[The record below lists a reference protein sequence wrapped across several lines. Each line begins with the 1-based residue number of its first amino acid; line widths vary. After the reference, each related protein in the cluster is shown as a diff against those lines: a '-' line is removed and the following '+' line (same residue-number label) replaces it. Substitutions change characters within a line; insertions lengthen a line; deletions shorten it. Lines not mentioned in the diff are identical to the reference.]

1 LIGDLPFF
9 VSPDSSDVW
18 AHPELFLLDEG
29 FRPRFVA
36 GVPPDYFSEN
46 GQLWGN
52 PVYDWAALR
61 GTGFRFFIDRLRAL
75 LVYVDAIRLDHFR
88 AFVAAWHVPAN
99 AQTARTGQWMPGPGP
114 EFFHVVR
121 KELGTLPVIAEDLGV
136 ITPDVCALR
145 DEFQIPGTRVLQF
158 AFDGNPDNPHLPA
171 NYPTNTVVYTGT
183 HDNNTTRGWF
193 EALSEAEHGKIRRR
207 LNRAHCDSSEVA
219 RELLRIAW
227 CSVAGLAIAPLQDLL
242 SLGSEARMNL
252 PGSADANW
260 CWRLTEDMLNTP
272 VFQQL
277 RDLTASSNRLRVS
290 QALPTAK
297 MVKAAS

>member
-1 LIGDLPFF
+1 
-9 VSPDSSDVW
+9 
-18 AHPELFLLDEG
+18 
-29 FRPRFVA
+29 
-36 GVPPDYFSEN
+36 
-46 GQLWGN
+46 
-52 PVYDWAALR
+52 
-61 GTGFRFFIDRLRAL
+61 
-75 LVYVDAIRLDHFR
+75 
-88 AFVAAWHVPAN
+88 
-99 AQTARTGQWMPGPGP
+99 MPGPGP
-114 EFFHVVR
+114 EFFHAVR
-121 KELGTLPVIAEDLGV
+121 KELGSLPVIAEDLGV

-158 AFDGNPDNPHLPA
+158 AFDGNPDNPHLPE

-193 EALSEAEHGKIRRR
+193 EVLSEAERGKIQSR

-260 CWRLTEDMLNTP
+260 CWRLTEDMLDTP
-272 VFQQL
+272 AFQQL
-277 RDLTASSNRLRVS
+277 RDLTASSNRLRLS
-290 QALPTAK
+290 QTLPTAK
-297 MVKAAS
+297 IVKAAS